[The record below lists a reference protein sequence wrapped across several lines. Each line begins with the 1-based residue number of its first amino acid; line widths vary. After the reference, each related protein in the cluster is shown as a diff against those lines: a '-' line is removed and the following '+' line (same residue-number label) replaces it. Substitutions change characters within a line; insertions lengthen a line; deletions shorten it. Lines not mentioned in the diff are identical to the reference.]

1 MYEEILYE
9 VNDPVATITLNRPDK
24 LNALTNRTMV
34 ELHHAVADA
43 ESREEVVGIVIT
55 GAGRGFC
62 SGLDMQTL
70 QAISQT
76 GDSAAEIDGVPSDL
90 SAARAGD
97 GELRKEF
104 GVGPFVYLLA
114 VGKPVIAAVNGACAG
129 LGFSLA
135 MFCDMRFASE
145 AAKFTTVFAHRGLV
159 AEHGVAWV
167 LPRLIG
173 AGRALDILWSGRRF
187 DGAEAVELGLAN
199 RVVAPEQ
206 LVEEAQEYV
215 RTLAATSSPTS
226 IMHMKRQVYRQLNQ
240 HQADANVETLRL
252 QDESTAWPDLKEGV
266 ASFIERRP
274 PKFDRVAA
282 D

>member
-1 MYEEILYE
+1 
-9 VNDPVATITLNRPDK
+9 
-24 LNALTNRTMV
+24 
-34 ELHHAVADA
+34 
-43 ESREEVVGIVIT
+43 
-55 GAGRGFC
+55 
-62 SGLDMQTL
+62 MQTL

-97 GELRKEF
+97 AELRKKF
-104 GVGPFVYLLA
+104 GIGPFVYLLA

-145 AAKFTTVFAHRGLV
+145 AAKFTTVFAQRGLV

-173 AGRALDILWSGRRF
+173 TGRALDILWSGRKF
-187 DGAEAVELGLAN
+187 DGAEALQLGIAN
-199 RVVAPEQ
+199 RVTPPDT
-206 LVEEAQEYV
+206 LVEEAGEYI
-215 RTLAATSSPTS
+215 RTLAATCSPTS
-226 IMHMKRQVYRQLNQ
+226 IMHMKQQVYKQLDQ
-240 HQADANVETLRL
+240 PIGDAMRETIRL
-252 QDESTAWPDLKEGV
+252 QDESNRWPDFQEGV
-266 ASFIERRP
+266 ASFMERRP
-274 PKFDRVAA
+274 PKFGRVTA